1 MAWDPALMRKYNNTG
16 HFRLLNQL
24 RSELKNH
31 PIQRIT
37 KEEAGGAKESSL
49 GGSQR
54 TKDIRPQ
61 TYQANRTRRSPNLN
75 ESTENSEHNKEKTTS
90 TSFRDRLNAIE
101 MR

>member
-31 PIQRIT
+31 PIQRSA
-37 KEEAGGAKESSL
+37 KGEPGGAKESSL
-49 GGSQR
+49 GGSPR
-54 TKDIRPQ
+54 TKEIRPQ
-61 TYQANRTRRSPNLN
+61 TYRANRTRRSAILN
-75 ESTENSEHNKEKTTS
+75 ESTVNSDYNKEQTAS